1 MHILF
6 LTREYKHPDL
16 PACGGTGVFYMNLAH
31 KLIKNGHVV
40 TVFGVSKK
48 EISFNDNGVNIYF
61 IKDVF
66 KRNKLLNITR
76 SITKKISF
84 ISSSHLKI
92 FEYEKKEIANK
103 LKDYISSHNILVD
116 IIETHDFDGLSLYL
130 DNTIPYAIRCHG
142 SWTILEKYFGYTK
155 VQIGRKH
162 CEKKAIEKAE
172 NIITISKFSKKA
184 NEELFNIKNTKLI
197 YNGINTTEFQRDL
210 SIPTI
215 PYSLFFIGNIS
226 IEKGAD
232 VAFSVFCKIEKV
244 FPQATLHFIGREN
257 NELKKEI
264 LDKTDELKI
273 ADKIIFHGFQQKE
286 KAITLLNQA
295 HIILFP
301 SKGETFGLALCETMS
316 MQIPAIC
323 SNIEAF
329 NEIITPYKN
338 GMVANNNSDFITK
351 CIELFN
357 DINLFENIK
366 ANSRKTVLD
375 KFSLEMMTKT
385 TSEYYTE
392 IIKQKK

>member
-16 PACGGTGVFYMNLAH
+16 PACGGTGVFYANLAH
-31 KLIKNGHVV
+31 KLIKKGHVV

-48 EISFNDNGVNIYF
+48 EISLNDNGVNIYF

-103 LKDYISSHNILVD
+103 LKDYISSQNILVD

-197 YNGINTTEFQRDL
+197 YNGINTSEFQGDL

-215 PYSLFFIGNIS
+215 PYSIFFIGNIS

-244 FPQATLHFIGREN
+244 FPQAKLHFIGREGV
-257 NELKKEI
+257 LKEEFVKGMNLLNLNSKVFFHGYLSKEEI
-264 LDKTDELKI
+264 INKLNKTDVV
-273 ADKIIFHGFQQKE
+273 
-286 KAITLLNQA
+286 
-295 HIILFP
+295 LFP
-301 SKGETFGLALCETMS
+301 SKGENFSLGILEAMALKKIVIS
-316 MQIPAIC
+316 SDID
-323 SNIEAF
+323 AF
-329 NEIITPYKN
+329 NEVIIHEENGFIANKEEDYFDIISRIFNNTYNLQTISKN
-338 GMVANNNSDFITK
+338 AGETI
-351 CIELFN
+351 
-357 DINLFENIK
+357 IN
-366 ANSRKTVLD
+366 
-375 KFSLEMMTKT
+375 KFGINKMINETIFL
-385 TSEYYTE
+385 
-392 IIKQKK
+392 Q